1 MKWCYYHSLIC
12 SDSQM
17 FDVER
22 TAIQTVESPTRH
34 EPISEI
40 HNFSVGP
47 VVEIDLTQDDNDNE
61 GIDNFVFF

>member
-12 SDSQM
+12 SDSRV

-34 EPISEI
+34 EIISEI
-40 HNFSVGP
+40 HNFSVRP
-47 VVEIDLTQDDNDNE
+47 IVEIDLTQDDNDNE
-61 GIDNFVFF
+61 GIENFVFF